1 MIYVAKFIQGLIK
14 DHNQSVVLGH
24 AMFIA
29 ALNLKEKIFVKIMLT
44 SSGCTLTFEILLWE
58 AEQPQARKKVQVCH
72 KLPKCSA
79 PLLCAQPEIDTM

>member
-29 ALNLKEKIFVKIMLT
+29 ALKLKRIF
-44 SSGCTLTFEILLWE
+44 F
-58 AEQPQARKKVQVCH
+58 
-72 KLPKCSA
+72 
-79 PLLCAQPEIDTM
+79 